1 MDINSVP
8 QDNISTYG
16 KAKKAIYA
24 KAANGKLQTICST
37 GWNVEETVT
46 TQALQDMN
54 EHTKKALKEVKS
66 AKKSPLYYY
75 MYKKRMDLLLLSQVT
90 GFFKWRIKRDFNPKV
105 FFKMKT
111 SRLLVYC
118 DVLGIELDDIKRFP
132 IERV

>member
-24 KAANGKLQTICST
+24 KGANGKLQTTCST

-46 TQALQDMN
+46 TQALQDMS
-54 EHTKKALKEVKS
+54 EHTQKALKEVKS
-66 AKKSPLYYY
+66 GKKSPLYYY
-75 MYKKRMDLLLLSQVT
+75 MYEKRMDLLLLSQVT
-90 GFFKWRIKRDFNPKV
+90 GFFKWRIKRDFDPKV
-105 FFKMKT
+105 FAKMKT
-111 SRLLVYC
+111 SRLLEYC
-118 DVLGIELDDIKRFP
+118 DVFGIELDDIKRLP

>member
-1 MDINSVP
+1 MDVNNVP

-24 KAANGKLQTICST
+24 KGENGKLQTTCST

-54 EHTKKALKEVKS
+54 EHMQKAFEEVKS
-66 AKKSPLYYY
+66 GKKSPLYYY

-90 GFFKWRIKRDFNPKV
+90 GFFKWRIKRDFDPKV
-105 FFKMKT
+105 FAKMKT
-111 SRLLVYC
+111 SRLLEYC
-118 DVLGIELDDIKRFP
+118 DVFGIELDDIKRLP